1 MTSILECLGTRNK
14 SKYSRRKKQRVHT
27 LVLIPNPE
35 SCVPS
40 DGADDEIKL
49 TGDWLGPPCRP
60 ESHCEAADDDMGLS
74 ERDDGASKV
83 NGENRRCPGLG
94 GN

>member
-1 MTSILECLGTRNK
+1 MLEKITAT
-14 SKYSRRKKQRVHT
+14 HT
-27 LVLIPNPE
+27 LVLIPKPE

-40 DGADDEIKL
+40 DGADEEIKL

-74 ERDDGASKV
+74 ERDDGASRV
-83 NGENRRCPGLG
+83 SGENRR
-94 GN
+94 